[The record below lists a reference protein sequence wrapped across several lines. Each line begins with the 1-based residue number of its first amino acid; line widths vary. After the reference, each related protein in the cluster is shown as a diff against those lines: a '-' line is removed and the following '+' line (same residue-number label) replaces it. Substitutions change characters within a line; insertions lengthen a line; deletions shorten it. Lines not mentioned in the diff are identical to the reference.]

1 MMYMVIH
8 KIQIPIYTGTY
19 KIIILKYTYIHTYM
33 HTYVHMYIQLCNVLT
48 NVIRV

>member
-19 KIIILKYTYIHTYM
+19 KIIILKYTNIHTCIR
-33 HTYVHMYIQLCNVLT
+33 MYICTYNYAMY
-48 NVIRV
+48 